1 MFGAHSLGMLGA
13 GDEHPCPHHVLGAR
27 TGFSQCGQDDLEAAG
42 GLCSGVG
49 VAGAVWPDGGR
60 AGHKHS
66 ISNTHGS
73 AESNRGLEWG
83 PGGNA
88 LPFDHAQYAMRM
100 LDQVLASAR
109 QKRAE
114 AEANLFELIS
124 IPSVSALPQHA
135 PDCRRAAVWLAQ
147 RLRSLGM
154 DVELADVVDGGHPVV
169 VAEWR
174 GRPGAPTL
182 TVYGHYDVQPPDPLE
197 EWETPPFEP
206 TVRDGFV
213 YGRGADDNK
222 AQHMASV
229 VAAGHWFG
237 GGGPPINLR
246 FLIEGEEEV
255 SGRSLPAYVRANAD
269 RLATDYLLIA
279 DGSFAAVGQPAIVTG
294 LRGLLYAEVEV
305 AGPRVD
311 LHSGI
316 FGGVAPNPF
325 NSLAHILAG
334 LKDRNGVVQIPGFYG
349 DVEPPTAEELEDWKT
364 LPITAE
370 QQRAAMGV
378 TELAGEGEYSV
389 LERKWA
395 RPTLDVHGVIGGF
408 TGAGSKTVIPARA
421 RAKVSTRLVPHQDPA
436 RVLAGLREAVAR
448 LATHGTRAQVIE
460 LSSAPP
466 VRLAAGH
473 PGVDALRR
481 AFVAAYGA
489 APVLI
494 REGGSIPVTID
505 FQEALD
511 TRLLVTGFGLP
522 EDALHSPNE
531 HMSLDQYHR
540 GTDTVIHLMHEL
552 AAQR

>member
-1 MFGAHSLGMLGA
+1 
-13 GDEHPCPHHVLGAR
+13 
-27 TGFSQCGQDDLEAAG
+27 
-42 GLCSGVG
+42 
-49 VAGAVWPDGGR
+49 
-60 AGHKHS
+60 
-66 ISNTHGS
+66 
-73 AESNRGLEWG
+73 
-83 PGGNA
+83 
-88 LPFDHAQYAMRM
+88 M

-114 AEANLFELIS
+114 ADAQLFELIS

-135 PDCRRAAVWLAQ
+135 PDCRRAAGWLAQ

-213 YGRGADDNK
+213 FGRGADDNK

-229 VAAGHWFG
+229 VAAGHWFA
-237 GGGPPINLR
+237 GGGPPVNLR

-294 LRGLLYAEVEV
+294 LRGLLYTEVEV

-334 LKDRNGVVQIPGFYG
+334 LKDRNGVVQIPGFYD
-349 DVEPPTAEELEDWKT
+349 DVEPPTAEELQAWET

-378 TELAGEGEYSV
+378 TELAGESGFSV

-448 LATHGTRAQVIE
+448 LATPGTRAQVIE
-460 LSSAPP
+460 LSSGPP

-522 EDALHSPNE
+522 DDALHSPNE